1 MKNPYV
7 NCMPFPVWLPSKKN
21 PTFPNLISN
30 KNACTTDHL
39 SSITSGIVLRLVA
52 EKMNLQEKNPF
63 FSTIFSFQRERLN
76 PAFSRVERDTLLWVL
91 ETVRKSFIFSVFEK
105 VIKWVLCKKIK
116 VYRKLK
122 QF

>member
-1 MKNPYV
+1 
-7 NCMPFPVWLPSKKN
+7 MPFPVWLPSKKN
-21 PTFPNLISN
+21 PTFPNMIFN
-30 KNACTTDHL
+30 KNACMTDHL
-39 SSITSGIVLRLVA
+39 FSITFGIVLRLVA

-76 PAFSRVERDTLLWVL
+76 PALSRVEKETLLWVL
-91 ETVRKSFIFSVFEK
+91 KTVRKSFFFRVFKK

-116 VYRKLK
+116 FYRKLN